1 MTDIQLFYEEL
12 GSGEPMILLHGNGE
26 EHGYFQHQIEHFSQS
41 FRVIALDTRGHGK
54 SPLGEK
60 EFSIRQFAADLYDFM
75 RELGLEKAILLGFS
89 DGANIALEFALQHPE
104 MVSKLILNGGNIEP
118 FGVKAIYQIPTVLEY
133 WWLNVLGIFTGRMRQ
148 RKMLLRLMVKEP
160 HITPTQLATLNMPTL
175 VIAGTNDMIRE
186 SHTKLIA
193 SSIPNSVLKIIPGDH
208 FVAAKNPLC
217 FNEAV
222 KSFIILMK

>member
-12 GSGEPMILLHGNGE
+12 GSGEPMLLLHGNGE
-26 EHGYFQHQIEHFSQS
+26 EHGYFQHQIEHFSKS
-41 FRVIALDTRGHGK
+41 HRVIAIDTRGHGK
-54 SPLGEK
+54 SPMGEK
-60 EFSIRQFAADLYDFM
+60 EFSIKQFAQDLDDFM
-75 RELGLEKAILLGFS
+75 VEMGLEKAIILGFS
-89 DGANIALEFALQHPE
+89 DGANIAMEFALAHRDK
-104 MVSKLILNGGNIEP
+104 VSKLILNGGNIET

-133 WWLNVLGIFTGRMRQ
+133 WWLNVLGIFTDRMRQ

-186 SHTKLIA
+186 SHTKYIA

-222 KSFIILMK
+222 KSFIYE

>member
-12 GSGEPMILLHGNGE
+12 GSGEPMLLLHGNGE
-26 EHGYFQHQIEHFSQS
+26 EHGYFQHQIEHFSKS
-41 FRVIALDTRGHGK
+41 HRVIAIDTRGHGK
-54 SPLGEK
+54 SPMGEK
-60 EFSIRQFAADLYDFM
+60 EFSIKQFAQDLDDFM
-75 RELGLEKAILLGFS
+75 VEMGLEKAIILGFS
-89 DGANIALEFALQHPE
+89 DGANIAMEFALAHRDK
-104 MVSKLILNGGNIEP
+104 VSKLILNGGNIET

-133 WWLNVLGIFTGRMRQ
+133 WWLNVLGIFTDRMRQ

-186 SHTKLIA
+186 SHTKYIA

-208 FVAAKNPLC
+208 YVAAKNPLC

-222 KSFIILMK
+222 KSFIL

>member
-12 GSGEPMILLHGNGE
+12 GSGEPMLLLHGNGE
-26 EHGYFQHQIEHFSQS
+26 EHGYFQHQIEHFSKS
-41 FRVIALDTRGHGK
+41 HRVIAIDTRGHGK
-54 SPLGEK
+54 SPMGEK
-60 EFSIRQFAADLYDFM
+60 EFSIKQFAQDLDDFM
-75 RELGLEKAILLGFS
+75 VEMGLEKAIILGFS
-89 DGANIALEFALQHPE
+89 DGANIAMEFALAHRDK
-104 MVSKLILNGGNIEP
+104 VSKLILNGGNIEP

-133 WWLNVLGIFTGRMRQ
+133 WWLNVLGIFTDRMRQ

-222 KSFIILMK
+222 KSFIL

>member
-1 MTDIQLFYEEL
+1 ML
-12 GSGEPMILLHGNGE
+12 LLHGNGE
-26 EHGYFQHQIEHFSQS
+26 EHGYFQHQIEHFSKS
-41 FRVIALDTRGHGK
+41 HRVIAIDTRGHGK
-54 SPLGEK
+54 SPMGEK
-60 EFSIRQFAADLYDFM
+60 EFSIKQFAQDLDDFM
-75 RELGLEKAILLGFS
+75 VEMGLEKAIILGFS
-89 DGANIALEFALQHPE
+89 DGANIAMEFALAHRDK
-104 MVSKLILNGGNIEP
+104 VSKLILNGGNIET

-133 WWLNVLGIFTGRMRQ
+133 WWLNVLGIFTDRMRQ

-186 SHTKLIA
+186 SHTKYIA

-222 KSFIILMK
+222 KSFIYE

>member
-12 GSGEPMILLHGNGE
+12 GSGEPMLLLHGNGE
-26 EHGYFQHQIEHFSQS
+26 EHGYFQHQIEHFSKS
-41 FRVIALDTRGHGK
+41 HRVIAIDTRGHGK
-54 SPLGEK
+54 SPMGEK
-60 EFSIRQFAADLYDFM
+60 EFSIKQFAQDLDDFM
-75 RELGLEKAILLGFS
+75 VEIGLEKAIILGFS
-89 DGANIALEFALQHPE
+89 DGANIAMEFALAHRDK
-104 MVSKLILNGGNIEP
+104 VSKLILNGGNIEP

-133 WWLNVLGIFTGRMRQ
+133 WWLNVLGIFTDRMRQ

-222 KSFIILMK
+222 KSFIS